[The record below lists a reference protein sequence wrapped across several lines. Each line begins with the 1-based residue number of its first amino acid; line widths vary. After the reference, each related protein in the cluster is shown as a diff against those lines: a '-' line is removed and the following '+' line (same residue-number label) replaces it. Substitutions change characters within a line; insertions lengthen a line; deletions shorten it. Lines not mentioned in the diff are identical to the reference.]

1 LIFIIKAIRET
12 ISRATKEKEAI
23 VRVQISVY
31 GPRATARAIGKHLS
45 EQKIYLQRPDYIR
58 DGADYD
64 NPHVLKLEDHQFPVA
79 EPFLDSEKNLVEHE
93 GNIDTLKKTVT
104 EVYSSLTRDH
114 NLVGLE
120 GDERLR
126 TRLLL

>member
-1 LIFIIKAIRET
+1 LIFIVKAIRET

-31 GPRATARAIGKHLS
+31 GPRVTARAIGKQLS
-45 EQKIYLQRPDYIR
+45 EQKIYLQRPDYVR
-58 DGADYD
+58 GGADYD
-64 NPHVLKLEDHQFPVA
+64 NPHVLKLADHQFPA
-79 EPFLDSEKNLVEHE
+79 TEPFIDAEKNLVEQE

-104 EVYSSLTRDH
+104 EVYSSLTRNH

-120 GDERLR
+120 GDERLQ
-126 TRLLL
+126 TQLLL